1 MTVSIYG
8 ELTERLD
15 HAMHGVVDDLCH
27 LEFRTATHTPTALK
41 GPQATSKFNAL
52 RAAIFQSDTRFYNG
66 LQRGCPI

>member
-41 GPQATSKFNAL
+41 GPERTNKISILLAEKFH
-52 RAAIFQSDTRFYNG
+52 SDIRIYND
-66 LQRGCPI
+66 LQISCPI